1 MPLNWFREYED
12 FTTQMQDTVQRG
24 LMELGALRDAP
35 FTDACKRFLY
45 RRIMYRMAF
54 WMIDNIPTDAI
65 ARAAGVPVSEVYQSY
80 QRLMTYVIA
89 CMRHNDNFVQENWG
103 FTGDTAYEYY
113 KIADKI
119 ITISERESCMQFFN
133 EAQKFITDVQ
143 ESINIAYMVAGS
155 ISDTP
160 YSRAI
165 KENIFKQALTVFI
178 RDLLKTIPKNIFT
191 DLDGVQITED
201 DVIES
206 YSGFLLL
213 LEKVYNKARDNINEI
228 TRQKNQKQRTLE
240 ESINDGGDSNTN

>member
-1 MPLNWFREYED
+1 MPMNWFREYED
-12 FTTQMQDTVQRG
+12 FTTQMQDAVQRG

-45 RRIMYRMAF
+45 RRTMYRMAF
-54 WMIDNIPTDAI
+54 WMVDSIPTDAI
-65 ARAAGVPVSEVYQSY
+65 ARAAGVSVSEVYQSY
-80 QRLMTYVIA
+80 QRFMTYIIA
-89 CMRHNDNFVQENWG
+89 CMKHNDNFVQENWG

-113 KIADKI
+113 KISNKI
-119 ITISERESCMQFFN
+119 VTISERQSCIQYFN
-133 EAQKFITDVQ
+133 EAKKFITDVQ

-191 DLDGVQITED
+191 DIDGMQITED
-201 DVIES
+201 DVIKS
-206 YSGFLLL
+206 YSEFLLL
-213 LEKVYNKARDNINEI
+213 LEKVYNRARDDINEL
-228 TRQKNQKQRTLE
+228 TKQETQKQKTLE
-240 ESINDGGDSNTN
+240 ESVNGGNNNS